1 MADIDHAARK
11 ERMRKIV
18 RSLVGADPPPQLP
31 PDAYSRAAIV
41 TTVKNIAPQT
51 LATWCNYHLAAGF
64 ERLFIYFDDRD
75 ECAPFD
81 DERIIC
87 IPVDDDLSI
96 AWSRLGPP
104 ALEWLPHAEVEVQA
118 RQALNALHALSACVA
133 DGSIAWLLHIDA
145 DELFYPPTG
154 TDVSSHFKQLGAAG
168 VQALTYANLEALPE
182 RDHERCTT
190 SSSTTTS
197 IPFADVT
204 LFKTNPNC
212 SKAAASG
219 SGSGNSSGGSSG
231 SSSFNYYTNGKSV
244 VRVAPRAR
252 PLSVHE
258 WIPGSADGLSRWY
271 SALGASDLVK
281 PWLDAA
287 PVILHYA
294 CCSSQALWLR
304 RCGGA
309 DRYRLRGVVSA
320 PSIYVK
326 TALASG
332 GRKAADCIPEEEE
345 LVAVVEE
352 EEEEGGGEE
361 EDAEERRRVEEV
373 FQLSVMLADLKE
385 AERRV
390 ASGMCVRV
398 ERANLGAHQT

>member
-51 LATWCNYHLAAGF
+51 LATWCNYHLSAGLAAVF
-64 ERLFIYFDDRD
+64 YFDDRD
-75 ECAPFD
+75 ECTPFD
-81 DERIIC
+81 DERYLHSC
-87 IPVDDDLSI
+87 GRRLSI

-212 SKAAASG
+212 CKAAASG
-219 SGSGNSSGGSSG
+219 SSGG
-231 SSSFNYYTNGKSV
+231 SSFNYYTNGKSV

-271 SALGASDLVK
+271 SALGASDFVK
-281 PWLDAA
+281 PWNDAA

-332 GRKAADCIPEEEE
+332 GRKAADCIPEEEK
-345 LVAVVEE
+345 LVAVVVE
-352 EEEEGGGEE
+352 EEEEGGGE

-398 ERANLGAHQT
+398 SVQT